1 MYIIFT
7 LMNDLLVKYIEQI
20 KADLDINQINIAS
33 VARNLPARRHF
44 WTARLIEHK
53 IKISTLERQKQK
65 ILKDVSQKLSDDS
78 PVKID
83 AKNINKAAEQSD
95 QIQKINEEITDNK
108 NIVEFLEQVQRNFF
122 SATYDV
128 KNVIDIMK
136 LEQS

>member
-1 MYIIFT
+1 
-7 LMNDLLVKYIEQI
+7 MNELLAKYIEQI

-53 IKISTLERQKQK
+53 IKISALEKQKQK
-65 ILKDVSQKLSDDS
+65 ILKDVSHKLVNDS

-83 AKNINKAAEQSD
+83 AKNINRAAEQSD

-108 NIVEFLEQVQRNFF
+108 NLVEFLEQVQRNFF

-136 LEQS
+136 LEQT

>member
-7 LMNDLLVKYIEQI
+7 PMNDLLVKYIEQI

>member
-1 MYIIFT
+1 
-7 LMNDLLVKYIEQI
+7 MNDLLVKYIEQI

>member
-7 LMNDLLVKYIEQI
+7 PMNDLLVKYIEQI

-65 ILKDVSQKLSDDS
+65 ILKDVSQKLCDDS

>member
-1 MYIIFT
+1 
-7 LMNDLLVKYIEQI
+7 MNDLLAKYIEQI
-20 KADLDINQINIAS
+20 KSDLDINQINIAS

-53 IKISTLERQKQK
+53 IKISALEKQKQK
-65 ILKDVSQKLSDDS
+65 ILKDVSQKIADDA

-83 AKNINKAAEQSD
+83 AKIINRAAEQND
-95 QIQKINEEITDNK
+95 QIQKINEEIIDNK

>member
-83 AKNINKAAEQSD
+83 AKNISKAAEQSD

>member
-1 MYIIFT
+1 
-7 LMNDLLVKYIEQI
+7 MNDLLGKYIEQI

-53 IKISTLERQKQK
+53 IKISALEKQKQK
-65 ILKDVSQKLSDDS
+65 ILKDVSQKIADDA

-83 AKNINKAAEQSD
+83 AKIINRAAEQND
-95 QIQKINEEITDNK
+95 QIQKINEEIIDNK